1 MFRLY
6 RLISIILHPILLP
19 VAATIVFITLN
30 SSTIDSKSQLKII
43 FSIAASTYIIPI
55 ILVLVLKKVKIIE
68 DLEVRKIDERKIP
81 VLFMTIVFFIL
92 AKSLSGIPN
101 LFFLSQLFI
110 GCSLS
115 LSICYFLFFA
125 KLKISL
131 HMIGIATF
139 IGFILNYS
147 LLTKTNL
154 LIFIASLIILSGIIA
169 QARLKLK
176 EHTLKE
182 VLLGFAIGVL
192 SQTLIFIANFVS
204 LLQEINH

>member
-1 MFRLY
+1 
-6 RLISIILHPILLP
+6 
-19 VAATIVFITLN
+19 
-30 SSTIDSKSQLKII
+30 
-43 FSIAASTYIIPI
+43 
-55 ILVLVLKKVKIIE
+55 
-68 DLEVRKIDERKIP
+68 
-81 VLFMTIVFFIL
+81 
-92 AKSLSGIPN
+92 
-101 LFFLSQLFI
+101 
-110 GCSLS
+110 
-115 LSICYFLFFA
+115 
-125 KLKISL
+125 
-131 HMIGIATF
+131 MIGIATF

>member
-1 MFRLY
+1 
-6 RLISIILHPILLP
+6 
-19 VAATIVFITLN
+19 
-30 SSTIDSKSQLKII
+30 
-43 FSIAASTYIIPI
+43 
-55 ILVLVLKKVKIIE
+55 
-68 DLEVRKIDERKIP
+68 
-81 VLFMTIVFFIL
+81 
-92 AKSLSGIPN
+92 
-101 LFFLSQLFI
+101 
-110 GCSLS
+110 
-115 LSICYFLFFA
+115 
-125 KLKISL
+125 
-131 HMIGIATF
+131 MIGIAAF

-192 SQTLIFIANFVS
+192 SQTLIFTANFVS